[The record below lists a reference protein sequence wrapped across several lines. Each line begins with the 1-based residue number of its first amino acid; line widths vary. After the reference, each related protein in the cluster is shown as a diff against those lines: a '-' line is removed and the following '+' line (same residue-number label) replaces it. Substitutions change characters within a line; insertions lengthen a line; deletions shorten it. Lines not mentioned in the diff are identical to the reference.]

1 MSKKITAFAPGKMYI
16 LGEYAVVHPGH
27 PSILVSLSQGVFVTI
42 IPSKTCS
49 MTSSKYRDEKINFSI
64 INQQHVHIAS
74 NHDFSYVKAA
84 IEIVLEFATP
94 KHVEPFAMHIESQL
108 DNTDHQK
115 YGFGSSAAIL
125 VATITAFS
133 DFLSL
138 SLSQDQIFKLAV
150 MAQLQLSSASSF
162 GDIACSVYQ
171 GTIYYVKGRLNLQQ
185 PLQSM
190 IESTWDGFVI
200 EQLPSLPCFM
210 LIGYSNVSAS
220 STKLVNQ
227 VNQNHDHPLFEEFLS
242 DAKKVV
248 NRAKHAII
256 TNNCKHFLLSID
268 EYRSLLVK
276 LQQLTHV
283 AIEIPIIETMISLA
297 HQANV
302 VAKTSGA
309 GGGDCVIAFASNI
322 KALEQCRQLWEVNQI
337 EIINHSV
344 SIIKEEANE

>member
-1 MSKKITAFAPGKMYI
+1 MSKKIIAFAPGKMYI

-42 IPSKTCS
+42 DASATCS
-49 MTSSKYRDEKINFSI
+49 MTSSKYRDEKFSFSI
-64 INQQHVHIAS
+64 INQQHVHIKS
-74 NHDFSYVKAA
+74 NYDFSYVKAA
-84 IEIVLEFATP
+84 IEIVLEYAAP
-94 KHVEPFAMHIESQL
+94 KVVEPFAIHIESQL
-108 DNTDHQK
+108 DNTLLQK

-138 SLSQDQIFKLAV
+138 SLSKEQLFKLAV
-150 MAQLQLSSASSF
+150 MAQLKLSSASSF

-171 GTIYYVKGRLNLQQ
+171 GTVYYVKGHLSLQQ
-185 PLQSM
+185 PLQLM

-200 EQLPSLPCFM
+200 EQLPSLPCSM

-227 VNQNHDHPLFEEFLS
+227 VNQYRNHPLFDEFLS
-242 DAKKVV
+242 DAVKVV
-248 NRAKHAII
+248 NRAKHAVI

-268 EYRSLLVK
+268 EYRTLLLK
-276 LQQLTHV
+276 LQHLTQV
-283 AIEIPIIETMISLA
+283 SIEIPIIETMISLA
-297 HQANV
+297 HQSNA

-309 GGGDCVIAFASNI
+309 GGGDCVIAFASN
-322 KALEQCRQLWEVNQI
+322 KNPLEQCRQRWEINQI
-337 EIINHSV
+337 EVIDYSV
-344 SIIKEEANE
+344 SITKEEVNE